1 MLVGFGFMFPR
12 PWFLLHDACRLLF
25 PTVVLAVAYTLF
37 FIHDWPR
44 WLQHAFFLCF
54 IDSVVRLVSL
64 ELSIYIYTSVVYK

>member
-37 FIHDWPR
+37 FFHDWPR
-44 WLQHAFFLCF
+44 WSQHAFFLCF
-54 IDSVVRLVSL
+54 IDSVDRLVSL